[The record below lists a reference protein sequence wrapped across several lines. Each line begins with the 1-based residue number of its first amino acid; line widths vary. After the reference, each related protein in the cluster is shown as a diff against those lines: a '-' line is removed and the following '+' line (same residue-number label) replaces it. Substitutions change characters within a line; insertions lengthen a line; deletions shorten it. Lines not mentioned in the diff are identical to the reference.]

1 LVDDD
6 DSVEW
11 VTTQTDFFQ
20 KVMTIM
26 YFLPF
31 SMAYR
36 VSNLG
41 HGLVHA
47 CDTFAEAYDVC
58 ANDDDNFVWIS
69 FDGMEWVYKT
79 KGDIWES
86 EDCIENLNEEYKNEQ
101 DLENG
106 YWVWFASV
114 APNHNDIVNM
124 EASGLTTSKERDVM
138 YFRACVIE
146 VLNEQTFM
154 NRFGYFN
161 E

>member
-1 LVDDD
+1 
-6 DSVEW
+6 
-11 VTTQTDFFQ
+11 
-20 KVMTIM
+20 M

-36 VSNLG
+36 VLSNVG
-41 HGLVHA
+41 YGQVHV

-58 ANDDDNFVWIS
+58 AGDDVFTAIS

-86 EDCIENLNEEYKNEQ
+86 EDCLENLNEEYKNEE

-124 EASGLTTSKERDVM
+124 EACGLITSKERNAM
-138 YFRACVIE
+138 YFRACVME

>member
-1 LVDDD
+1 
-6 DSVEW
+6 
-11 VTTQTDFFQ
+11 
-20 KVMTIM
+20 M

-36 VSNLG
+36 VSNG
-41 HGLVHA
+41 HGRVYA

-58 ANDDDNFVWIS
+58 ANDDDNVVWIS

-124 EASGLTTSKERDVM
+124 EASGLITSKERDVM

-146 VLNEQTFM
+146 VVNENTFM